1 MLSIAVLWIFNK
13 FYAKNF
19 LHLPATLLSEYN
31 LTQNP
36 EKRLSCAAKTHL
48 LLTPVFFGKAEIEGI
63 GS

>member
-19 LHLPATLLSEYN
+19 LHLPATLLSECN
-31 LTQNP
+31 MTQNS
-36 EKRLSCAAKTHL
+36 EKQFSCGAKMVF

>member
-31 LTQNP
+31 LTQNS
-36 EKRLSCAAKTHL
+36 EK
-48 LLTPVFFGKAEIEGI
+48 
-63 GS
+63 